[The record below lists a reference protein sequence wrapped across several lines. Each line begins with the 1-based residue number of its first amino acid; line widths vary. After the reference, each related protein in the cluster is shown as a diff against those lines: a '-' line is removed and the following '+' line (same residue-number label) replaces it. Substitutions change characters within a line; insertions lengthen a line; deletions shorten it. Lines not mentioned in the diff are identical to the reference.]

1 MGRAERRRMER
12 NNRLENRK
20 DKVLMSQKEVN
31 NLKRRIIEDVAD
43 FKVETM
49 MTCFALALHRVFRF
63 GPKRILRL
71 LQYIDD
77 LMGAINT
84 GEKTIDDY
92 RKELEEEAKV
102 VVSCK

>member
-12 NNRLENRK
+12 KNRIEERK
-20 DKVLMSQKEVN
+20 DKILMTHKDIN
-31 NLKRRIIEDVAD
+31 NLKKKIIDDVAD
-43 FKVETM
+43 FKVETL
-49 MTCFALALHRVFRF
+49 MTCFALALHRVYGF
-63 GPKRILRL
+63 GAKRILRL
-71 LQYIDD
+71 LQCIDD

-102 VVSCK
+102 IVSCK

>member
-49 MTCFALALHRVFRF
+49 MTCFALALHRVFGF

-102 VVSCK
+102 IVSCK